1 MLSICNAP
9 GTEISKILYCTMQKI
24 KCSKLQ
30 GLIFYSIQK
39 ELIGKKKYK
48 FGEIKQN
55 IHI

>member
-9 GTEISKILYCTMQKI
+9 GTEVSKILYCTMQKI

>member
-1 MLSICNAP
+1 MVSIGNAP
-9 GTEISKILYCTMQKI
+9 GTEISENFYSTKQKI

-30 GLIFYSIQK
+30 GLISYSIQK

-48 FGEIKQN
+48 FGEIRQN